1 MQPGPRGLGARGGEA
16 DRSGPVNTSCGIR
29 DRDLPRRWPPAR
41 GAAVAAA
48 AEKLNGAGTG
58 PPRLSRPLRAC
69 GARRWRGPRGGGRA
83 PPPAPP
89 GKCTARPGARPPSRR
104 PRAFRPCG
112 GVKRVREG
120 PGRAARSARG
130 RGDGETRL
138 ERSAARFL
146 EATPRLGPAAR
157 RGAKSRD
164 CRRRHRR
171 RRQARR
177 GKAAAAP
184 RASRGAPP
192 QPELGAGMPSPPP
205 PTPAFPRAS
214 TRPARAPAPTLLSQ
228 AQRPHGGLPGTAGSC
243 LRASGAPARRDRS
256 RRPVAPPGL
265 RRLCLRRRPAQILCR
280 GRWTHH
286 PDSWLPGTTSDRPVG
301 VPRKRVPG
309 ATSYEPSLGN
319 RAAQLP
325 KPWGAQAWDL
335 GWRCQAPGL
344 G

>member
-1 MQPGPRGLGARGGEA
+1 MGLERGRPASPAPSGRAELGAGGGPEA
-16 DRSGPVNTSCGIR
+16 
-29 DRDLPRRWPPAR
+29 
-41 GAAVAAA
+41 
-48 AEKLNGAGTG
+48 E
-58 PPRLSRPLRAC
+58 
-69 GARRWRGPRGGGRA
+69 GARRHLHRPASARRARA
-83 PPPAPP
+83 PARPRVGPAPSSRA
-89 GKCTARPGARPPSRR
+89 GDAGGA
-104 PRAFRPCG
+104 
-112 GVKRVREG
+112 KRVREG

-205 PTPAFPRAS
+205 PTPTPALPRAS

-243 LRASGAPARRDRS
+243 LRASGAPARRDQS

-265 RRLCLRRRPAQILCR
+265 RRLCLRRRPAQILCKC
-280 GRWTHH
+280 RWTHH

-335 GWRCQAPGL
+335 GWGCQAPGL